1 MNAGTKLAALNKFRS
16 PASGINRQASAKVL
30 VVYDVVVKAPDVQQV
45 PLVINY
51 GAYLLYLQI
60 PPSFCSLLTARFA
73 ESGGRIRPPVSFFLS
88 RWGYPCTH

>member
-16 PASGINRQASAKVL
+16 PSTGIIRQSSAKVL

-51 GAYLLYLQI
+51 GELN
-60 PPSFCSLLTARFA
+60 
-73 ESGGRIRPPVSFFLS
+73 G
-88 RWGYPCTH
+88 